1 MKKKLGLLLFAAALI
16 LSVSW
21 LAPATAKAAGAG
33 EDYAKAA
40 QLFIREKEYYGNY
53 SIWCSIDIGG
63 NTYLDDTSSWCGYFV
78 SSVAKSMGIPSSVI
92 PRSGSA
98 AAWAKTDQS
107 SFHSLVPSHSDLNG
121 VVRNYSAAGNY
132 DPDYVPQV
140 GDIVTL
146 CHNGESGFSHVGI
159 VTAVNTTSKTFSW
172 VSGNYSRTVRMGERA
187 YSYVGDVKSTD
198 YYQLVVGFFHPD
210 WSKVSSW
217 NAPNAVTGV
226 NIDAETLT
234 LEKWDYTDFLST
246 ITTVSPS
253 NAFCDTLIY
262 TSSNSDVVE
271 VDKYT
276 GELNA
281 VGEGTATITVR
292 AIADGKKTSSSAVQ
306 DSITVTVA
314 SSEEPPSHVT
324 ISVGETYNPVHMFA
338 SENYTLEVLEGSGNV
353 TVNNDYSITAQNA
366 GTALLLFTSDSYPD
380 GWPIGVTIMPYTMY
394 CEIYPFDENGSE
406 EINSTADREFYCYL
420 LGPSNDTT
428 VSFKWETSDESIL
441 QIISTDEY
449 RCTVRA
455 VGNGEAQ
462 LKVTVTMELEDGL
475 YGYTEILKAE
485 TTLWA
490 STPATP
496 LAILSQPTD
505 ARVNADG
512 DTVSV
517 SVEAQGEGLS
527 YSWLRKYPYEDS
539 FVATTQ
545 TTDTYTETLWRAQS
559 GTQLFCL
566 IEDAYG
572 NRIETETV
580 SLTVKPVPASSIQ
593 LEEYKV
599 VYSSG
604 LKINYRYN
612 RTGTAIKTMP
622 KGTYFWADENTRIAS
637 GNYEWCYCYLA
648 DGTQGWVAVSNSSYC
663 TYADNDP
670 DYLIQVDHS
679 EDYYTNT
686 VRNFT
691 FGASQ
696 TDWVS
701 WTLNDWSIAD
711 WDDWGGDNEFCEL
724 EFGSR
729 EGVVILTASN
739 STNAYYKAFV
749 VRNKPIY
756 TSGDYKYS
764 LNQETAT
771 SGDYM
776 INAYTGSASR
786 VTFPSELDGH
796 RITAV
801 GANAIQDNYTIEYLA
816 FEEGIMFLYESAFEY
831 GLMAVSEV
839 HFPAS
844 MQHIDDHAFFFIDSY
859 YCDFY
864 FEETSDPELYGDA
877 IGANYTSTNPS
888 EGYYMQFHVTPYMS
902 AAYYAA
908 DHWIPVRYYDDEGA
922 WGSDLG
928 WAYSGDTLTIWG
940 TGAIPDFENSFSP
953 WDPYNEVI
961 EYVILEEGIYGI
973 GNSGLSSLFWLRNVT
988 IHGEIEYVGDNAF
1001 WSCTNLTEIHLEDAR
1016 SIGDYAFEDCY
1027 NLQAVYLDKV
1037 TEIGYDAFAGC
1048 ENLTIFAP
1056 AGSYAITYA
1065 QENGIDYYAIQTG
1078 MSEPDFVLPEGVA
1091 IIEDEAFMGVMSIG
1105 VVMLPDGL
1113 TSIGD
1118 YAFADCYNL
1127 QEIYIPHTV
1136 EHMGQYIFDGVID
1149 FTIYCIE
1156 GTNAHVYAMENG
1168 IQFEFVDP

>member
-1 MKKKLGLLLFAAALI
+1 MMKKKTALLLLAAVLMIAI
-16 LSVSW
+16 PW
-21 LAPATAKAAGAG
+21 MAPHSAQAADAGA
-33 EDYAKAA
+33 DYAKAA

-146 CHNGESGFSHVGI
+146 CHNGENGFSHVGI
-159 VTAVNTTSKTFSW
+159 VTDVNTTGKTFSW

-217 NAPNAVTGV
+217 NAPNAVTAV
-226 NIDAETLT
+226 SFPTENRLMDLDDEY
-234 LEKWDYTDFLST
+234 DLSAS
-246 ITTVSPS
+246 VSPS

-262 TSSNSDVVE
+262 TSSNSSVVE

-276 GELNA
+276 GKLYA
-281 VGEGTATITVR
+281 VGEGSATVTAR
-292 AIADGKKTSSSAVQ
+292 AIADGKKTSSAAVK
-306 DSITVTVA
+306 DSISITVRNDVL
-314 SSEEPPSHVT
+314 PPSHVT
-324 ISVGETYNPVHMFA
+324 MSVGETYQPLYMLDGQDFTCRISEG
-338 SENYTLEVLEGSGNV
+338 SENVSLSS
-353 TVNNDYSITAQNA
+353 DYALTALNA
-366 GTALLLFTSDSYPD
+366 GTAVLEVEMDDSIWYV
-380 GWPIGVTIMPYTMY
+380 GVTIMPYTVY
-394 CEIYPFDENGSE
+394 CEIYDRDESGSDYVYS
-406 EINSTADREFYCYL
+406 NADREFYCYL
-420 LGPSNDTT
+420 LGPSNDTP
-428 VSFKWETSDESIL
+428 VFFDWESSDESIL
-441 QIISTDEY
+441 QIVSEDGSS
-449 RCTVRA
+449 CKVRA
-455 VGNGEAQ
+455 MGNGTAE
-462 LKVTVTMELEDGL
+462 LSVTVKMELEDGL
-475 YGYTEILKAE
+475 YGYTEIWEASR
-485 TTLWA
+485 TLRA
-490 STPATP
+490 STPAIP
-496 LAILSQPTD
+496 LAILVQPTD
-505 ARVNADG
+505 ARVNGDG

-527 YSWLRKYPYEDS
+527 YSWIRKYPYEDS
-539 FVATTQ
+539 YVTTTQ
-545 TTDTYTETLWRAQS
+545 NTATYTETLWRAQS
-559 GTQLFCL
+559 GMKLFCL
-566 IEDAYG
+566 IEDQYG
-572 NRIETETV
+572 NTV
-580 SLTVKPVPASSIQ
+580 TTDEVVLTVKPVPASSIDLQ
-593 LEEYKV
+593 EYKV

-637 GNYEWCYCYLA
+637 GNYDWCYCYLA
-648 DGTQGWVAVSNSSYC
+648 DGTQGWVAVSNGSYC
-663 TYADNDP
+663 VPEDNDP
-670 DYLIQVDHS
+670 NDVIQADHS
-679 EDYYTNT
+679 EEYYTHSC
-686 VRNFT
+686 RDFT
-691 FGASQ
+691 FMANQ

-701 WTLNDWSIAD
+701 WSVNDWDLAYGSA
-711 WDDWGGDNEFCEL
+711 WGGDHEFCRL

-739 STNAYYKAFV
+739 STNTYYKAFV

-764 LNQETAT
+764 LNQETET

-786 VTFPSELDGH
+786 VIFPAELDGH
-796 RITAV
+796 PISAV

-816 FEEGIMFLYESAFEY
+816 FEEGIGSLYENAFDC

-844 MQHIDDHAFFFIDSY
+844 LEHIANRAFFFDGYY

-864 FEETSDPELYGDA
+864 FEETSDPELYGTA
-877 IGANYTSTNPS
+877 IGANYGSTNPD
-888 EGYYMQFHVTPYMS
+888 EGYFMQFHVRPNMS
-902 AAYYAA
+902 AANYAA
-908 DHWIPVRYYDDEGA
+908 DHWIPVRYYDDGNSWDA
-922 WGSDLG
+922 DAG
-928 WAYSGDTLTIWG
+928 WTYSGDTLTIWG
-940 TGAIPDFENSFSP
+940 TGAIPDYDDSFSP
-953 WDPYNEVI
+953 WDPYFEVI
-961 EYVILEEGIYGI
+961 EHVVLEEGIYGI

-1001 WSCTNLTEIHLEDAR
+1001 WSCTNLTEIHLEDAL
-1016 SIGDYAFEDCY
+1016 SIGDYAFEDCHA
-1027 NLQAVYLDKV
+1027 LAAVYLDKV
-1037 TEIGYDAFAGC
+1037 TSIGEDAFAGC

-1065 QENGIDYYAIQTG
+1065 RENGIDYYEIHIDNVMTN
-1078 MSEPDFVLPEGVA
+1078 PDLVLPDDVTEIGDEAFRGTFFGKVKLPEGV
-1091 IIEDEAFMGVMSIG
+1091 
-1105 VVMLPDGL
+1105 
-1113 TSIGD
+1113 TRIGD
-1118 YAFADCYNL
+1118 YAFADCLCL
-1127 QEIYIPHTV
+1127 QEIYIPGDV
-1136 EHMGQYIFDGVID
+1136 EYIGEGIFENVDLYD

-1168 IQFEFVDP
+1168 IQFKFVQP